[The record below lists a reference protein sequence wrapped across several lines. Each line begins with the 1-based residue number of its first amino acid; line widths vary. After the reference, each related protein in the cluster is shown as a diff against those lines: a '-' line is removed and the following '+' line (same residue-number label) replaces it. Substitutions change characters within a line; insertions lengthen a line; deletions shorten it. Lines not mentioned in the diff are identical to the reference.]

1 MLPYLYAGLYGTAQ
15 YAEAG
20 GGTPHGAP
28 VSQGFEVDT
37 VVVHVA
43 LCMLTHCLWFRV
55 ESASLRRVAEK
66 GLRFIFRTAASY
78 DIQKTSPH
86 AKT

>member
-1 MLPYLYAGLYGTAQ
+1 MHVLPYVYLYAGLYGTAQ
-15 YAEAG
+15 YAEA
-20 GGTPHGAP
+20 GAP

-43 LCMLTHCLWFRV
+43 LCMLVHCLWFRV

-66 GLRFIFRTAASY
+66 GLRFIFRNAASY